1 MLINM
6 IIFTDHALKRM
17 RERKVSRA
25 QVLETIKNPE
35 IEIVEDN
42 NIKLLRRKF
51 KNKPLEI
58 AVETG
63 KNKIIVVTLYW
74 L

>member
-1 MLINM
+1 M
-6 IIFTDHALKRM
+6 IIFTNHALKRM
-17 RERKVSRA
+17 RERGISRA

-35 IEIVEDN
+35 IEIMEDD

-51 KNKPLEI
+51 KDKSLGI
-58 AVETG
+58 AIESG

>member
-1 MLINM
+1 M
-6 IIFTDHALKRM
+6 IIFTNHALKRM

-35 IEIVEDN
+35 IEIVEDG
-42 NIKLLRRKF
+42 NIKLARRGFAGKSLEVAIENGG
-51 KNKPLEI
+51 NK
-58 AVETG
+58 T
-63 KNKIIVVTLYW
+63 IVITLYW

>member
-1 MLINM
+1 M
-6 IIFTDHALKRM
+6 IIFTDHARRRM
-17 RERKVSRA
+17 RERKIARA

-35 IEIVEDN
+35 IEIVEDD

-51 KNKPLEI
+51 KDKSLEV
-58 AVETG
+58 AVESG
-63 KNKIIVVTLYW
+63 KNKIIVITLYW